1 LDIEALKM
9 EEYKDAESIFAMI
22 TENISVE
29 VEKCQNPNTM

>member
-9 EEYKDAESIFAMI
+9 EEYKDAESFAMI